1 MFKRRPRQLFL
12 LLAAIAI
19 AGLIPFETT
28 VVPKWKVRVV
38 DETGAPYASMR
49 VRQSWKHYTLETEAG
64 ENSDTRWTDT
74 EGYVEFPERVLSAGI
89 LSRVVRSAF
98 AVFKLV
104 AHGSLGISA
113 SIDSS
118 GPQGYRSIEYEPGSP
133 LPNTLILPREQKQ
146 E

>member
-1 MFKRRPRQLFL
+1 M

-19 AGLIPFETT
+19 GGLIPFETT

-64 ENSDTRWTDT
+64 ENSDTRWTDM
-74 EGYVEFPERVLSAGI
+74 EGYVEFPERIVNASI

-98 AVFKLV
+98 AGLGKLL
-104 AHGSLGISA
+104 AHGGLGIRA
-113 SIDSS
+113 YIDTS
-118 GPQGYRSIEYEPGSP
+118 GPQGYSAIDYTPGNP
-133 LPNTLILPREQKQ
+133 LPNRLVLPREPKQ